1 MILKRNRQ
9 SQDGVGSILI
19 IAGDV
24 TKHSSH
30 AFLSGLY
37 SPTVTYP
44 KCYKMLLFVYIYA
57 FGRLIVQLYEAL
69 PNAKTDT

>member
-19 IAGDV
+19 IVGDV
-24 TKHSSH
+24 TTHSNH

-37 SPTVTYP
+37 SPTVTYS
-44 KCYKMLLFVYIYA
+44 KFYKMLLFL
-57 FGRLIVQLYEAL
+57 RLLGPLNDSKLSPTLKETL
-69 PNAKTDT
+69 

>member
-9 SQDGVGSILI
+9 SKYGVGSILI

-24 TKHSSH
+24 TKRSSH

-37 SPTVTYP
+37 SSTVTYP
-44 KCYKMLLFVYIYA
+44 KFLQNVVVRIYIYTP
-57 FGRLIVQLYEAL
+57 LVV
-69 PNAKTDT
+69 